1 MSLYDDYFTNDDK
14 PFAEN
19 FNDAL
24 LLSNVF
30 DLTVPIELP
39 RMFNN
44 GEWSTGT
51 GQRKAGV
58 SIIQTEGI
66 DGTDVAIDT
75 YEDEQGDTVC
85 ELFANVNTTVLITVY
100 PNFNQYGNLQKVYW
114 EFVEGLDENL
124 TVDVLTEQ
132 RTVLLTNIPNNSV
145 LSSVPYLQQL
155 NRFILRLNFEGGTG
169 IRKLGFIM
177 QNKQQERYG
186 AEVGINDV
194 NGLEDDLN
202 SLESDLSSL
211 NSNVTQKINNLNT
224 EVWGS
229 NTQTG
234 NSRIDTLNTNYNTL
248 RSSITNLES
257 SVASLDTRVNNFYV
271 GYAQV
276 VQLSS
281 SVWTGGN
288 NLFLFRMGNLVVA
301 FIPSA
306 QLKYTSTGWKDM
318 ATLPTGYR
326 PIMNTPLAVINN
338 STETFQQWRTTN
350 NVLQVYCATA
360 NSSVYTGCLGVWVTS
375 DDTPTQ

>member
-39 RMFNN
+39 KMFNN

-66 DGTDVAIDT
+66 DGSDVVIDT
-75 YEDEQGDTVC
+75 YEDEQGHTVC
-85 ELFANVNTTVLITVY
+85 ALMANSDATVLITVY

-114 EFVEGLDENL
+114 EFEEGLDENL

-132 RTVLLTNIPNNSV
+132 RTALLTNIPNNSV

-169 IRKLGFIM
+169 IKKLGFIM
-177 QNKQQERYG
+177 QNKQQDRYG

-194 NGLEDDLN
+194 NGLNDRFAN
-202 SLESDLSSL
+202 LETSITENYNALDTAKVDKVAGKQLSTNDFTNEYKADVDTYTECSEEHITYWDNMEYTDGLSNNPLVIEKVGRVFHLHGTWKTSSSISIRSQASKVLGLFSSPSPNYPIYSSQLITKGGSYEIMVSPDRKIELTNVAKSSDLTIPA
-211 NSNVTQKINNLNT
+211 NTVCYVNVMWI
-224 EVWGS
+224 
-229 NTQTG
+229 
-234 NSRIDTLNTNYNTL
+234 
-248 RSSITNLES
+248 LE
-257 SVASLDTRVNNFYV
+257 
-271 GYAQV
+271 G
-276 VQLSS
+276 
-281 SVWTGGN
+281 
-288 NLFLFRMGNLVVA
+288 
-301 FIPSA
+301 
-306 QLKYTSTGWKDM
+306 
-318 ATLPTGYR
+318 
-326 PIMNTPLAVINN
+326 
-338 STETFQQWRTTN
+338 
-350 NVLQVYCATA
+350 
-360 NSSVYTGCLGVWVTS
+360 
-375 DDTPTQ
+375 

>member
-1 MSLYDDYFTNDDK
+1 MSLYDDYFTNEDK

-66 DGTDVAIDT
+66 DNNKI
-75 YEDEQGDTVC
+75 EIRNNS
-85 ELFANVNTTVLITVY
+85 LIANDDATVLITVY

-114 EFVEGLDENL
+114 EFEDGAGTDL

-132 RTVLLTNIPNNSV
+132 GTSLLTNIPNNSV

-155 NRFILRLNFEGGTG
+155 HKFILRLNFEGGTG
-169 IRKLGFIM
+169 IKKLGFIM
-177 QNKQQERYG
+177 QNKQQDRYG
-186 AEVGINDV
+186 AEVGISDV
-194 NGLEDDLN
+194 NGLEDELD
-202 SLESDLSSL
+202 SLESNLNSL
-211 NSNVTQKINNLNT
+211 NSNVTQKISNLNT

-234 NSRIDTLNTNYNTL
+234 NSRIDSLNTNYNNL

-257 SVASLDTRVNNFYV
+257 SVSSLNTRVNSFDEA
-271 GYAQV
+271 YAQV

-288 NLFLFRMGNLVVA
+288 NLFLFRMGHLVVA

-326 PIMNTPLAVINN
+326 VIRDIPLAVINN
-338 STETFQQWRTTN
+338 ATETFSQWKITN

-360 NSSVYTGCLGVWVTS
+360 NASAYTGCLGVWFTA